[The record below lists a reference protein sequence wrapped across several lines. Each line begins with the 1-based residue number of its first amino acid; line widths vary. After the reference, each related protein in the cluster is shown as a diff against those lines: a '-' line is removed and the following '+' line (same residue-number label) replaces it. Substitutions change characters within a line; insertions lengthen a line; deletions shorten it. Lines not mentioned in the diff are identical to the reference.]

1 MPAVLAPVLAAGAND
16 PGLVRA
22 CGPKGS
28 QSWLCS
34 TVFRIS
40 GDSTAADV
48 ADAIAKPLR
57 IALIIVIAWLLVRLT
72 RVVVAR
78 FVRQLATSVDKLAS
92 LRAGVAFVD
101 TGPMP
106 QARRVQRAETIGAV
120 LRSAVAVV
128 IWAVALLT
136 VLDELGVNLAPL
148 LAGAGIVGLAIGFGA
163 QSLVR
168 DFLSGLFMLLEDQYG
183 VGDVVDVGLAN
194 GTIEGVSLRTTR
206 LRDVDGVVW
215 HVPNGEIQRVGNK
228 SQQWARAVVD
238 VAIAYDADVAAATRV
253 IAEVGSALWQDPAY
267 ADLMLG
273 SPEVLGVEA
282 LEPGRLVIR
291 VTARTRPLEQWRVAR
306 ELRVRIKA
314 ALDAAGIAAPSG

>member
-1 MPAVLAPVLAAGAND
+1 
-16 PGLVRA
+16 
-22 CGPKGS
+22 
-28 QSWLCS
+28 
-34 TVFRIS
+34 
-40 GDSTAADV
+40 
-48 ADAIAKPLR
+48 
-57 IALIIVIAWLLVRLT
+57 
-72 RVVVAR
+72 
-78 FVRQLATSVDKLAS
+78 
-92 LRAGVAFVD
+92 
-101 TGPMP
+101 
-106 QARRVQRAETIGAV
+106 
-120 LRSAVAVV
+120 
-128 IWAVALLT
+128 
-136 VLDELGVNLAPL
+136 
-148 LAGAGIVGLAIGFGA
+148 
-163 QSLVR
+163 
-168 DFLSGLFMLLEDQYG
+168 